1 MNGKRKQRILYLA
14 PILMLFLCLSC
25 IAVIGLNTYRKLVFE
40 HLSAFCEIA
49 AENNPERAVFP
60 DGIKR
65 ISDSDGAGNR
75 RESLFGE
82 IWLPCRRVLPS
93 ISIWYVSCFFSVVFN
108 PSLFFW
114 LWAAEDT

>member
-49 AENNPERAVFP
+49 AENNPE
-60 DGIKR
+60 
-65 ISDSDGAGNR
+65 S
-75 RESLFGE
+75 
-82 IWLPCRRVLPS
+82 
-93 ISIWYVSCFFSVVFN
+93 
-108 PSLFFW
+108 
-114 LWAAEDT
+114 